1 MKFDVKLMIS
11 QLQCTLGEKF
21 EIFPRKIFLIKKM
34 FFFFWT
40 LHVCTIIRKLPSAKN
55 ISKFFQT
62 FFISEIRNLIMD
74 HTWRAAVHGDHYVTD
89 TVPGVGM
96 DWDFI

>member
-1 MKFDVKLMIS
+1 MIS
-11 QLQCTLGEKF
+11 HLLCTLGEKF
-21 EIFPRKIFLIKKM
+21 EIFPRKILVDKEDVFFF

-40 LHVCTIIRKLPSAKN
+40 LHVCTIIRKLPSAEN
-55 ISKFFQT
+55 SSKFFQT

>member
-1 MKFDVKLMIS
+1 MF
-11 QLQCTLGEKF
+11 F
-21 EIFPRKIFLIKKM
+21 FL
-34 FFFFWT
+34 FFFWT
-40 LHVCTIIRKLPSAKN
+40 LHVCTIIRKLPSAEN
-55 ISKFFQT
+55 SSKFFQT